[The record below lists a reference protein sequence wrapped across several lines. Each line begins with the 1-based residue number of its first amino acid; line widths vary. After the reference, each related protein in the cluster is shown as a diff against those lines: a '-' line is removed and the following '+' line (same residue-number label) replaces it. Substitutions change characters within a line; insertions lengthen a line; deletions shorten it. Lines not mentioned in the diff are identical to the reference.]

1 MKHIAHRIPRRL
13 ITLSFSILLLAP
25 GAARAAECPE
35 SSPEDAQERR
45 KLAKEWFST
54 AEAAETSGDDI
65 EAKRSYACSYK
76 MVAHPFT
83 AFNLARV
90 ADRSGDTDL
99 ALKMYKAYLA
109 LKPDAKDREDVKS
122 KIKAIEEKIASG
134 KESEPAGAG
143 PAATGTTTEEPT
155 ASEPAPDVLTPP
167 PEPKPAE
174 VVERRPEPQPE
185 PEAPSHTME
194 WVVGGAS
201 AAVLLGG
208 VVTNFIARAK
218 MDTCRTDAGNKD
230 YAKANDECN
239 AAKPMAWT
247 SYALF
252 GVAGAGI
259 ALDAVLI
266 ILHHRGG
273 DDSASGGGDSNV
285 GFMLLPGGGGGLTAR
300 GRF

>member
-1 MKHIAHRIPRRL
+1 
-13 ITLSFSILLLAP
+13 
-25 GAARAAECPE
+25 
-35 SSPEDAQERR
+35 
-45 KLAKEWFST
+45 
-54 AEAAETSGDDI
+54 
-65 EAKRSYACSYK
+65 
-76 MVAHPFT
+76 
-83 AFNLARV
+83 
-90 ADRSGDTDL
+90 
-99 ALKMYKAYLA
+99 
-109 LKPDAKDREDVKS
+109 
-122 KIKAIEEKIASG
+122 
-134 KESEPAGAG
+134 
-143 PAATGTTTEEPT
+143 
-155 ASEPAPDVLTPP
+155 
-167 PEPKPAE
+167 
-174 VVERRPEPQPE
+174 
-185 PEAPSHTME
+185 
-194 WVVGGAS
+194 
-201 AAVLLGG
+201 VLLGG

-218 MDTCRTDAGNKD
+218 MHTCRTDAGNKD